1 MPSLPGGS
9 PEGIQAVKPEYFA
22 ASGQAEGLTKA
33 AEALSRT
40 GLTRD
45 DLRADSESG
54 VVKLAPRVA
63 REVAKKVLPA
73 SETTATVKLLP
84 VLTARLNKAG
94 GVAAAGVALT
104 VTDPKG
110 KRGADVKLLKV
121 TGPEKGVLLTWA
133 ARPADFAD
141 GRFTVLDDKGNIVE
155 DLKPYVPYVLTLF
168 IRDGGPLDLDG
179 AADGK
184 VVDPA
189 AILTVETS
197 GTPAPEPKP
206 DTNPDQPDKGKGGGG
221 GCDAGL
227 LWGWLLLAAAIPVVL
242 RRRG

>member
-1 MPSLPGGS
+1 MK
-9 PEGIQAVKPEYFA
+9 A
-22 ASGQAEGLTKA
+22 A

-45 DLRADSESG
+45 DLRADSDSG

-63 REVAKKVLPA
+63 REAAKKVLPA
-73 SETTATVKLLP
+73 SETVTAVKLLP
-84 VLTARLNKAG
+84 VLTARLDKVG
-94 GVAAAGVALT
+94 GIAAAGVALT

-110 KRGADVKLLKV
+110 KKGVDVKLLKV

-133 ARPADFAD
+133 AKPADFAD

-189 AILTVETS
+189 AILTVEAS
-197 GTPAPEPKP
+197 GTPAPNPGPAPNKP
-206 DTNPDQPDKGKGGGG
+206 GQPDKGKGGGG
-221 GCDAGL
+221 CDAGF
-227 LWGWLLLAAAIPVVL
+227 LWSWLLLAAAVPAVL

>member
-1 MPSLPGGS
+1 MK
-9 PEGIQAVKPEYFA
+9 A
-22 ASGQAEGLTKA
+22 A

-45 DLRADSESG
+45 DLVADSDSG
-54 VVKLAPRVA
+54 VAILASKVA
-63 REVAKKVLPA
+63 REAAKKVLPA
-73 SETTATVKLLP
+73 SETVTAVKPLP
-84 VLTARLNKAG
+84 VLTARLDKAG
-94 GVAAAGVALT
+94 DVAAAGVALT

-110 KRGADVKLLKV
+110 RKGVDVKLLKV
-121 TGPEKGVLLTWA
+121 TGPKKGMLLTWA
-133 ARPADFAD
+133 AKPADFAD

-189 AILTVETS
+189 AILTVEAS

-206 DTNPDQPDKGKGGGG
+206 DTNPGQPDKGKGGGG
-221 GCDAGL
+221 GCDAGFL
-227 LWGWLLLAAAIPVVL
+227 LGWLLLAAAIPVVL